1 MTTNL
6 RLLIWAALLVVWGT
20 LLLDWRDEVVK
31 LRPERIRLEQLR
43 SKEQS
48 ALWNVDWKS
57 ALSDAKQ
64 AQSQWLSRLPVIEQ
78 TGVFRAQALE
88 SISDICKQLS
98 MACQVAALGESAVSA
113 SVAQTTPTGSKTA
126 PAGLSGLIATGVRVS
141 VPLQDKNL
149 ELFMKTL
156 ENDVVLRRIDKA
168 IARSARM
175 TLDVQVYGLSTR
187 TPSATVP

>member
-6 RLLIWAALLVVWGT
+6 RLLIWAAVLVGWGT

-31 LRPERIRLEQLR
+31 LRPERVRLEQMR

-64 AQSQWLSRLPVIEQ
+64 AQSQWLSRLPMIEQ

-98 MACQVAALGESAVSA
+98 MACQVAALGES
-113 SVAQTTPTGSKTA
+113 SVATTPAPAGSKTA

-187 TPSATVP
+187 TPSSATP

>member
-6 RLLIWAALLVVWGT
+6 RLLIWAAVLVGWST
-20 LLLDWRDEVVK
+20 LLLDWRDEVAK
-31 LRPERIRLEQLR
+31 LRPERVRLEQLR

-48 ALWNVDWKS
+48 TLWNVDWKS
-57 ALSDAKQ
+57 ALVDAKQ

-88 SISDICKQLS
+88 SKSDICKQLS
-98 MACQVAALGESAVSA
+98 VACQVQALGES
-113 SVAQTTPTGSKTA
+113 VADSKPLTA
-126 PAGLSGLIATGVRVS
+126 GTKANTNGLSGLITTGVRVS

-149 ELFMKTL
+149 ELLIKTL

-168 IARSARM
+168 IARSSRI
-175 TLDVQVYGLSTR
+175 TLDVQVFGLSARPAGT
-187 TPSATVP
+187 